1 MSSLD
6 EDYNKKIEE
15 RNNFNP
21 EYITVNLFQLDKCE
35 KTEAYNHTTLNVNH
49 STKEYDVEHEFY
61 TIKSSNEKI
70 FFSPSRIM
78 SKEES
83 NQLKAKF
90 DAIDPKYWYYPKL
103 PDNVYQYYLKHI
115 KGKNNINL

>member
-1 MSSLD
+1 MTSLD

-15 RNNFNP
+15 RESFKP
-21 EYITVNLFQLDKCE
+21 DYITANLSLLDKCE
-35 KTEAYNHTTLNVNH
+35 KTEASNTCDGNTRTIEPPVN
-49 STKEYDVEHEFY
+49 SNLEHEFY

-78 SKEES
+78 SKEEF
-83 NQLKAKF
+83 NQLKVKF

-103 PDNVYQYYLKHI
+103 PDPIYAYYLKNI
-115 KGKNNINL
+115 KGKN